1 MARRGE
7 ITIFLSMVLLSIC
20 TLLCGL
26 AESAR
31 TAGARLYLRTALD
44 SSMDSLM
51 AQYHRGLWKQYRI
64 LGLEHEDKEML
75 EEELS
80 AFLAPY
86 MEASNWYPMEV
97 SQASAEDV
105 VLLTQGNGRYLEEEI
120 LDYMRYGLVGVL
132 WDEMDENGAGELLG
146 ALKEAGSISQ
156 VSGFYEGHT
165 KEAVRLEK
173 ALEAIHSCLEEQN
186 DRWQRADGELADLD
200 GGGFIREGERM
211 QRQLERI
218 PGLVSSYERQ
228 ADRLAQALAESR
240 RDFEGREDLSP
251 SVREGLEEEIRQ
263 YEAYTAEDGERRQEV
278 AALTEMS
285 RENRSFIQ
293 GTIEEAESVMEY
305 IADWEPSDEDDELDE
320 EALWRPV
327 QRRWRRYPKLS
338 LGIKFGVADKE
349 KEGFL
354 EQVGAMARQGFLEL
368 VVPEG
373 AVVSGRTLELLD
385 CPSGS
390 RSDDGPEGDSGERGI
405 LERLIIGEYGI
416 RFFRSFQKESSQD
429 GQYELEYL
437 IQGEKKDRDNLSG
450 TVARLLAVREGLNL
464 VHILSDSGK
473 RQEARTLAAAIA
485 GGTGILPLVSILTF
499 FIMCIWA
506 LGESLMDV
514 RRLLD
519 GERVPL
525 IKEAGDW
532 SLSLEGLLEMG
543 KTRTLAGTGDGA
555 EGKGLDYKGYLR
567 LLLFAGY
574 EQDTAYR
581 MMDMMQLNIRKEQP
595 GFRLERCAWKVD
607 MKLLASGKH
616 VFFGLGLWKNR
627 EGQTAPYD
635 TAMTVS
641 GSY

>member
-75 EEELS
+75 EEELT

-86 MEASNWYPMEV
+86 MEAANWYPMEV
-97 SQASAEDV
+97 SQASAEDA
-105 VLLTQGNGRYLEEEI
+105 VLLTQGKGRYLEEEI

-156 VSGFYEGHT
+156 VSSLYEGHT

-173 ALEAIHSCLEEQN
+173 ALEAIQSCLEEQN
-186 DRWQRADGELADLD
+186 DRWAKADGELADLD

-218 PGLVSSYERQ
+218 PGLVSAYERQ
-228 ADRLAQALAESR
+228 ADRLTQALAESR

-338 LGIKFGVADKE
+338 LGIRFGVADKE

-373 AVVSGRTLELLD
+373 AVVSGRTLELSD

-390 RSDDGPEGDSGERGI
+390 QPDDAPEGDSGGRGI

-416 RFFRSFQKESSQD
+416 RFFRSFEKESSQD

-437 IQGEKKDRDNLSG
+437 IQGDKKDRDNLSG
-450 TVARLLAVREGLNL
+450 TVTRLLAVREGLNL

-506 LGESLMDV
+506 LGESLVDV
-514 RRLLD
+514 RRLLN

-543 KTRTLAGTGDGA
+543 RTRTLAGTGDGA
-555 EGKGLDYKGYLR
+555 EEKGLDYNGYLR

-574 EQDTAYR
+574 GHDTAYR

-595 GFRLERCAWKVD
+595 DFRLERCAWKVD

-616 VFFGLGLWKNR
+616 LFFGLGLWKNR
-627 EGQTAPYD
+627 AGQTAPYD